1 MRNAEK
7 ETCEL
12 FFGNLDNST
21 VFILCLT
28 IIELFNHGTHC
39 LSFFSRVSIEY
50 ADERPCLV
58 TAGQRW
64 PDVYSCVL
72 APVTC
77 RMSPKRWNFKLL
89 DLIAAWPLEPSLFIS
104 AQKQNATMNLFDQN
118 WKQNLHLG
126 TRCETG
132 WWSRKY
138 SRVIEYR
145 LYQSYASHQ
154 NIGTRKDM
162 KKQWGGG
169 DRHVWEVLC

>member
-12 FFGNLDNST
+12 FFGNLDNLT

-64 PDVYSCVL
+64 PDVYFCVWRRWL
-72 APVTC
+72 AKC
-77 RMSPKRWNFKLL
+77 RLKDGISNSWTSLLLTFRTFLIYQRSKTKCNNESFWSKLKK
-89 DLIAAWPLEPSLFIS
+89 IFIWVQDVRRVDEAES
-104 AQKQNATMNLFDQN
+104 TV
-118 WKQNLHLG
+118 G
-126 TRCETG
+126 
-132 WWSRKY
+132 
-138 SRVIEYR
+138 VIEYR
-145 LYQSYASHQ
+145 LYQSNARHHSF
-154 NIGTRKDM
+154 GMEKDM
-162 KKQWGGG
+162 KKQWCGG
-169 DRHVWEVLC
+169 DRHGWKVLR